1 MVPPD
6 DIPTATP
13 TPTTPTAPTA
23 PMPAPTATM
32 PPPPSA
38 LRSLAPPTE
47 PPPAA
52 STAPPTPSQAQRGLP
67 LRSYVA
73 MALAGAL
80 GASVVVL
87 PTRLASDVLAPSA
100 AVSSTAGDA
109 PVAPLVLPLPGA
121 SGGSIVA
128 TIAQRLTPSV
138 VRIDVQGTS
147 NGSGSGVVLD
157 ATGRI
162 LTNAHVVEGAQSISV
177 LTPDGQRLTGTL
189 VGLDATTDI
198 AVISVDA
205 TDLPVPSYA
214 TSEPDVGELAVAI
227 GSPFGLDGSV
237 TAGIISGL
245 GRSLNSEVAP
255 LLDLIQTDAAINPG
269 NSGGALV
276 NGAGEVIGINTAIL
290 SASGANDGVGFA
302 VPVATALSVA
312 DDLIVHGEVRAGFLG
327 IEGRSID
334 AEVAR
339 LYELAT
345 EFGAVII
352 TVQPGSPAAIAGL
365 QEGDVITAFDGE
377 QIDTMLDLATIVRRR
392 DPGETVTLTVMRD
405 NTEQLLPLTLGTR
418 PTS

>member
-1 MVPPD
+1 
-6 DIPTATP
+6 
-13 TPTTPTAPTA
+13 
-23 PMPAPTATM
+23 
-32 PPPPSA
+32 
-38 LRSLAPPTE
+38 
-47 PPPAA
+47 
-52 STAPPTPSQAQRGLP
+52 
-67 LRSYVA
+67 
-73 MALAGAL
+73 
-80 GASVVVL
+80 
-87 PTRLASDVLAPSA
+87 
-100 AVSSTAGDA
+100 
-109 PVAPLVLPLPGA
+109 VLPLPGA

-189 VGLDATTDI
+189 VGLDAATDI

-345 EFGAVII
+345 EFGAVVI

-405 NTEQLLPLTLGTR
+405 NTEQQLPLTLGTR

>member
-13 TPTTPTAPTA
+13 TPTAPTPTAPT
-23 PMPAPTATM
+23 PTPTATM

-52 STAPPTPSQAQRGLP
+52 PTAPPTPSQAQRGLP

-73 MALAGAL
+73 IALAGAL
-80 GASVVVL
+80 GASVVVV
-87 PTRLASDVLAPSA
+87 PTRLASDVPAPSA
-100 AVSSTAGDA
+100 AVSSTPGDVPDA
-109 PVAPLVLPLPGA
+109 TSVLPLPGA

-189 VGLDATTDI
+189 VGLDAATDI

-345 EFGAVII
+345 EFGAVVI

-405 NTEQLLPLTLGTR
+405 NTERQLPLTLGTR

>member
-13 TPTTPTAPTA
+13 TPTATTPT
-23 PMPAPTATM
+23 PTATM

-38 LRSLAPPTE
+38 LRLLAPPTE

-52 STAPPTPSQAQRGLP
+52 PTAPPTPSQAPRGLP

-73 MALAGAL
+73 IALAGAL
-80 GASVVVL
+80 GASVVVV
-87 PTRLASDVLAPSA
+87 PTRLASDVPAPSA
-100 AVSSTAGDA
+100 AVSSSGDV

-189 VGLDATTDI
+189 VGLDAATDI
-198 AVISVDA
+198 AVIAVDA

-345 EFGAVII
+345 EFGAVVI

-405 NTEQLLPLTLGTR
+405 NTERLLPLTLGTR

>member
-1 MVPPD
+1 
-6 DIPTATP
+6 
-13 TPTTPTAPTA
+13 
-23 PMPAPTATM
+23 
-32 PPPPSA
+32 
-38 LRSLAPPTE
+38 
-47 PPPAA
+47 
-52 STAPPTPSQAQRGLP
+52 
-67 LRSYVA
+67 
-73 MALAGAL
+73 
-80 GASVVVL
+80 
-87 PTRLASDVLAPSA
+87 
-100 AVSSTAGDA
+100 
-109 PVAPLVLPLPGA
+109 VLPLPGA

-189 VGLDATTDI
+189 VGLDAATDI

-345 EFGAVII
+345 EFGAVVI

-405 NTEQLLPLTLGTR
+405 NTERQLPLTLGTR

>member
-13 TPTTPTAPTA
+13 TPTATTPTP
-23 PMPAPTATM
+23 TM

-38 LRSLAPPTE
+38 LRLLAPPTE

-52 STAPPTPSQAQRGLP
+52 PTAPPTPSQAPRGLP

-73 MALAGAL
+73 IALAGAL
-80 GASVVVL
+80 GASVVVV
-87 PTRLASDVLAPSA
+87 PTRLASDVPAPSA
-100 AVSSTAGDA
+100 AVSSSGDV

-189 VGLDATTDI
+189 VGLDAATDI

-345 EFGAVII
+345 EFGAVVI

-405 NTEQLLPLTLGTR
+405 NTERQLPLTLGTR